1 MVIIPSKKLT
11 ENQEKQID
19 ELWNKVYPV
28 NLNSRFKLLLE
39 GIKKYQHYL
48 LLSEA
53 DEVIGWAVTFLRE
66 EENWFSI
73 MISPAHQNKGYGSM
87 LINRLKQDCNT
98 LCGWVIDHNNDI
110 LDGGVQYLS
119 PMAFYL
125 KADFKISAER
135 IETELIS
142 AVKIRFAREF

>member
-1 MVIIPSKKLT
+1 MVIITSKKLKKK
-11 ENQEKQID
+11 QEKQID

-28 NLNSRFKLLLE
+28 NLNNRFKLLLD
-39 GIKKYQHYL
+39 GIKEYQHYL

-66 EENWFSI
+66 EENWFFNSNL
-73 MISPAHQNKGYGSM
+73 SSASKQRVWE